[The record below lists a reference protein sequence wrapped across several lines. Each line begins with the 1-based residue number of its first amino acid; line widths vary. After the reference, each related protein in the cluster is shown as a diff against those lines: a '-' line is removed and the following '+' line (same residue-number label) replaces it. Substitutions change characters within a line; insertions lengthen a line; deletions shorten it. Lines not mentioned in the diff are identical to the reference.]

1 MRVTLNLA
9 VAESAR
15 DRYAL
20 AWAVPATLAGLLGFA
35 LLGVYGI
42 REFREYRA
50 VRRQVVEVQ
59 QRQGQ
64 LRAQGAAIRRE
75 LEKPEFRELLRQARF
90 INTLIDQKQLSPAA
104 LAARLADLLP
114 DDARLTGL
122 AVTRQGE
129 GGEDLIVRM
138 GVSGKNEE
146 AIEGFLGDLEDA
158 PDFKDVAITSQGFE
172 EVGAQPGQVSIAC
185 TARYVPGA
193 Q

>member
-1 MRVTLNLA
+1 MRINLNLA
-9 VAESAR
+9 VAESVR
-15 DRYAL
+15 DRYSL
-20 AWAVPATLAGLLGFA
+20 AWALPATLAGLLGLV
-35 LLGVYGI
+35 LLAVSGV

-50 VRRQVVEVQ
+50 VRRQVAEVQ
-59 QRQGQ
+59 QREGQ
-64 LRAQGAAIRRE
+64 LRAQGADIRRE

-122 AVTRQGE
+122 AVSWQ
-129 GGEDLIVRM
+129 GEDLVVRM
-138 GVSGKNEE
+138 GVSGKDEE
-146 AIEGFLGDLEDA
+146 AIEAFLGDLEDA
-158 PDFKDVAITSQGFE
+158 PDFKDVTIINQGFE

-185 TARYVPGA
+185 TARYLPGA